1 MTAPRGGAK
10 RASNEELVAGVA
22 LATLGNG
29 RRSDDRSRRMS
40 MRLTKILC
48 AALLSGVAGTGFAC
62 TMPPLVAIP
71 AKDKIGDKAEQLG
84 AEVKA
89 YYDGMAAFTTCVQAE
104 LAAAGENPPRIIKAV
119 LTQRNNAAVAEA
131 TAVKKLYDAT
141 IAGAAVAPPAGA
153 PPNGDGKR
161 GRSR

>member
-1 MTAPRGGAK
+1 
-10 RASNEELVAGVA
+10 
-22 LATLGNG
+22 
-29 RRSDDRSRRMS
+29 

-48 AALLSGVAGTGFAC
+48 AALLSGVAGPGFAC

-71 AKDKIGDKAEQLG
+71 AKDKIGDQAAQIG
-84 AEVKA
+84 AEVKT
-89 YYDGMAAFTTCVQAE
+89 YFDGMTAYTTCVQAE
-104 LAAAGENPPRIIKAV
+104 LAAAGANPPPIIKTV

-141 IAGAAVAPPAGA
+141 VVSAAGAPPAGA
-153 PPNGDGKR
+153 PPAEGGKR